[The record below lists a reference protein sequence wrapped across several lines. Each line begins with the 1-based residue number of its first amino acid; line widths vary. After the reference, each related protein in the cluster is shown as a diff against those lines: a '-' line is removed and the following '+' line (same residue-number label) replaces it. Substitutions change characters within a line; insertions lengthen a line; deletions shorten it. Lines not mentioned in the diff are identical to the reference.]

1 MILISFGQV
10 NLYDSLLLDLLDL
23 IHCVVFEL
31 VFLPNQFLQKGEMS
45 RYCAMQSLLGY
56 TQDMHSRDFKEKP

>member
-10 NLYDSLLLDLLDL
+10 NLYDSLLLDLLQL

-31 VFLPNQFLQKGEMS
+31 VFLPNRFLQKGKM
-45 RYCAMQSLLGY
+45 Y
-56 TQDMHSRDFKEKP
+56 

>member
-10 NLYDSLLLDLLDL
+10 NLYDSLLLDLLEL

-31 VFLPNQFLQKGEMS
+31 VFLPNRFLQKGEMS
-45 RYCAMQSLLGY
+45 LYYAI
-56 TQDMHSRDFKEKP
+56 